1 MHISHQKERFSIAY
15 VRALAA
21 QAACYCDEPEV
32 DDDSVDLRVYAK
44 LDCGV
49 ETNRPEMALQLKC
62 TATPDFRED
71 GLHFDL
77 PVKNYNDLRAN
88 SLYPRYLVVI
98 CLPEKM
104 EQWLIQTEEE
114 LCLRKCGYWLSLEG
128 YSDVSN
134 KKSVQVVVPRSQIFS
149 VEFLKKTLKAV
160 ANGEEL

>member
-88 SLYPRYLVVI
+88 SL
-98 CLPEKM
+98 
-104 EQWLIQTEEE
+104 
-114 LCLRKCGYWLSLEG
+114 
-128 YSDVSN
+128 
-134 KKSVQVVVPRSQIFS
+134 
-149 VEFLKKTLKAV
+149 
-160 ANGEEL
+160 

>member
-62 TATPDFRED
+62 TATPDFR
-71 GLHFDL
+71 
-77 PVKNYNDLRAN
+77 RA
-88 SLYPRYLVVI
+88 VF
-98 CLPEKM
+98 
-104 EQWLIQTEEE
+104 TEMWI
-114 LCLRKCGYWLSLEG
+114 LALSGRLFRCF
-128 YSDVSN
+128 
-134 KKSVQVVVPRSQIFS
+134 Q
-149 VEFLKKTLKAV
+149 
-160 ANGEEL
+160 

>member
-49 ETNRPEMALQLKC
+49 ETNRP
-62 TATPDFRED
+62 DFRED

-88 SLYPRYLVVI
+88 SLYPRYLVVV

>member
-1 MHISHQKERFSIAY
+1 
-15 VRALAA
+15 
-21 QAACYCDEPEV
+21 
-32 DDDSVDLRVYAK
+32 
-44 LDCGV
+44 
-49 ETNRPEMALQLKC
+49 MALQLKC

-88 SLYPRYLVVI
+88 SLYPRYLVVV